1 MSNVHVT
8 TKQLV
13 VITNNSISVG
23 VIIWIKIGGKI
34 MNFMGLTRKIF

>member
-13 VITNNSISVG
+13 VITNNNISVG
-23 VIIWIKIGGKI
+23 VIIWIKIGGKL
-34 MNFMGLTRKIF
+34 MNLMGLTRKIF